1 MSKSVY
7 TSEVKAIILGAL
19 EQSTDYT
26 QQTASLTE
34 IAASLG
40 VTMKSIIAAISR
52 DDGLKGHYR
61 IKPKLKKREAKPA

>member
-7 TSEVKAIILGAL
+7 TSEVKATIMETLKGC
-19 EQSTDYT
+19 QDYQT
-26 QQTASLTE
+26 QTSNLSQ

-52 DDGLKGHYR
+52 DSALKGHYQV
-61 IKPKLKKREAKPA
+61 KPKLKKRKPAE